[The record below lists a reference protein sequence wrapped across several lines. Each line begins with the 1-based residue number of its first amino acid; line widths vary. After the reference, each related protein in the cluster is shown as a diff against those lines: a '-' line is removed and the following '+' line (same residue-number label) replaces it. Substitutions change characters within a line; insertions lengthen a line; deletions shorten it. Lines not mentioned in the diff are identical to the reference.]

1 MRQDTAPQLATRLR
15 SYTIRWDTG
24 PRAVYTC
31 QQSQFLADW
40 QHQQVNRTGT
50 SAFPRCAGQQR
61 QRGESGGRGI
71 YAGTGKTEGG
81 GAARPI
87 VQRTVGHFSCGSTDA
102 CACMA
107 HTIIACVS
115 AFRRK
120 NGRLYARPH
129 NGGSAGSLQRSGFR
143 ENPTNIL
150 TFVAR

>member
-1 MRQDTAPQLATRLR
+1 MSACHYKMRQDTAPQLATRLR

-50 SAFPRCAGQQR
+50 SAFPRCAGQLVAKAKRRAAAEVYTPGREKQR
-61 QRGESGGRGI
+61 AAGRRGP
-71 YAGTGKTEGG
+71 YYNAT
-81 GAARPI
+81 
-87 VQRTVGHFSCGSTDA
+87 
-102 CACMA
+102 
-107 HTIIACVS
+107 CVS

-129 NGGSAGSLQRSGFR
+129 NGGSAALQRSGFR

>member
-50 SAFPRCAGQQR
+50 SAFSCCAGQLVAKAKRRAAAEEKQR
-61 QRGESGGRGI
+61 AGRGP
-71 YAGTGKTEGG
+71 YYNAHACFPQEKW
-81 GAARPI
+81 P
-87 VQRTVGHFSCGSTDA
+87 TVR
-102 CACMA
+102 MA
-107 HTIIACVS
+107 V
-115 AFRRK
+115 
-120 NGRLYARPH
+120 

-143 ENPTNIL
+143 EKPHKPFDLRCPLST
-150 TFVAR
+150 

>member
-24 PRAVYTC
+24 PRVVYTC

-50 SAFPRCAGQQR
+50 SAFPRCAGQLVAKTKRRAAAEVYTPGREKQR
-61 QRGESGGRGI
+61 AAGRRGPYYNAHASVLSAGKMADCTHGR
-71 YAGTGKTEGG
+71 TM
-81 GAARPI
+81 
-87 VQRTVGHFSCGSTDA
+87 D
-102 CACMA
+102 
-107 HTIIACVS
+107 
-115 AFRRK
+115 
-120 NGRLYARPH
+120 
-129 NGGSAGSLQRSGFR
+129 GGSAGSLQRSGFK

>member
-15 SYTIRWDTG
+15 SWDTG

-31 QQSQFLADW
+31 QQSQFLANC

-50 SAFPRCAGQQR
+50 SAASGK
-61 QRGESGGRGI
+61 GKEASGGRDI
-71 YAGTGKTEGG
+71 IIRQDGKTEGG
-81 GAARPI
+81 ARPI
-87 VQRTVGHFSCGSTDA
+87 R
-102 CACMA
+102 MP
-107 HTIIACVS
+107 

-143 ENPTNIL
+143 ENPTNCL
-150 TFVAR
+150 TFVARSVRDSVFRTNRRSIGEM